1 MSFSILRLDLPYKKS
16 WGESCFEDAVS
27 FEVEVVE
34 EIENDPRTGRF
45 RFIVPFEGE
54 YDRKGIRPMH
64 RVSKTPIRFLSQLRE
79 FPFPSSHH
87 KRIEKQ
93 IWRMP

>member
-16 WGESCFEDAVS
+16 WGESCFEDVVS

-45 RFIVPFEGE
+45 KFIIPFEGE
-54 YDRKGIRPMH
+54 
-64 RVSKTPIRFLSQLRE
+64 
-79 FPFPSSHH
+79 
-87 KRIEKQ
+87 
-93 IWRMP
+93 